1 MLNCEMVVL
10 FSMKHDLYDPILQI
24 ILFQTNVFNG
34 SQIYQKVMY
43 M

>member
-10 FSMKHDLYDPILQI
+10 FSMKNDLYDPILQI
-24 ILFQTNVFNG
+24 ILFQMNVFNM
-34 SQIYQKVMY
+34 SQIHQKVMY